1 MDEKSSS
8 SKSRPLSIASARE
21 NSTAE
26 LLDIDLAGFLRDEV
40 REMSAAERDEAA
52 MRAMGRRQL
61 LDRNF
66 GLISM
71 IGFTTTMMANWEAEA
86 LSISAGL
93 LNGGNVALIYGYI
106 LVFFGTLAT
115 AYSLAELASMY
126 PTAGGQYH
134 FVALLAPRKI
144 KNILSFLAG
153 YISILAWQATT
164 ASCAFI
170 AATVVQGLLILNFDS
185 YEFQKWHGTL
195 MFILIIIV
203 AALFNTSLA
212 RSLPFIEGAIILLHI
227 CGFFAV
233 LIPLV
238 MFGPQ
243 SSAKTVF
250 TTGENRGGWSSDGLS
265 WSIGIISSAYP
276 FLCYDG

>member
-1 MDEKSSS
+1 MLSARLPGAAMDEKSGS
-8 SKSRPLSIASARE
+8 SKSRPLSIASMSQE
-21 NSTAE
+21 NGTVE
-26 LLDIDLAGFLRDEV
+26 PVDLDLASFFREEV
-40 REMSAAERDEAA
+40 REMSAAQRDEAA

-71 IGFTTTMMANWEAEA
+71 ISFTTTMMANWEAEA

-115 AYSLAELASMY
+115 AYSLGELASMY

-153 YISILAWQATT
+153 YMSILAWQATT
-164 ASCAFI
+164 ASCAFL
-170 AATVVQGLLILNFDS
+170 AATVV
-185 YEFQKWHGTL
+185 
-195 MFILIIIV
+195 
-203 AALFNTSLA
+203 
-212 RSLPFIEGAIILLHI
+212 
-227 CGFFAV
+227 
-233 LIPLV
+233 
-238 MFGPQ
+238 
-243 SSAKTVF
+243 
-250 TTGENRGGWSSDGLS
+250 SDFS
-265 WSIGIISSAYP
+265 E
-276 FLCYDG
+276 